1 MSDILITN
9 TRVFYNNILQPGEIL
24 IEDGKIKRIAKDLK
38 GENVGQ
44 VIDAEGALTL
54 PSGIDV
60 HVHFREP
67 GSEHKE
73 DWYTGSCAAAAGGI
87 TTVFDHPNTI
97 PPTIDRKSFKQKL
110 KMANRKS
117 IVDFGING
125 GVTKS
130 VDKLPELWELGVSAF
145 GEIFMAQSTGGLG
158 IDDTIFHEALE
169 SISELGGTACIHAE
183 DEETRLKNEALLK
196 KDFSFESH
204 SRARSNLCEGIAVK
218 KAIDEFNKTGAKG
231 HFCHISTMEAV
242 GQIRNQKLI
251 NSEKGV
257 TSLTAEVAPH
267 HLFLSTKDWDN
278 LGVFGKMNPPLRD
291 RRSVKALVNALN
303 DGTIDMIASD
313 HAPHREFEKEGD
325 IKSAPA
331 GVPGV
336 ETLLPLMLVAVKRN
350 IIPLGR
356 MIELTSAA
364 PARTFGL
371 DRHGKGSFAEG
382 FDADLVIIDPRDVH
396 EIKGDELHSKAG
408 WTPYEG
414 MDGIF
419 PKFTFSRGE
428 IIWEGEITAKKGSGK
443 FLKGQGFPEEDE

>member
-1 MSDILITN
+1 MSDILIKN
-9 TRVFYNNILQPGEIL
+9 TRVFYNNLLQPGEVL

-38 GENVGQ
+38 GENVDR
-44 VIDAEGALTL
+44 VIDARGALTI

-67 GSEHKE
+67 GMEHKE
-73 DWYTGSCAAAAGGI
+73 NWYSGSCSAAAGGI
-87 TTVFDHPNTI
+87 TTVVDHPNTV
-97 PPTIDRKSFKQKL
+97 PPTIDKKSFKKKL

-125 GVTKS
+125 GVTKH
-130 VDKLPELWELGVSAF
+130 VEKLAELWELGVSAF

-158 IDDTIFHEALE
+158 IGEVFHEAME
-169 SISELGGTACIHAE
+169 QISELGAIACIHAE
-183 DEETRLKNEALLK
+183 DEEIRLKNEAILK

-218 KAIDEFNKTGAKG
+218 KAIDELNKTGTKG

-242 GQIRNQKLI
+242 GQIRNQKFI
-251 NSEKGV
+251 DSKNGV
-257 TSLTAEVAPH
+257 QSLTAEVAPH
-267 HLFLSTKDWDN
+267 HLFLSTKDWDK

-291 RRSVKALVNALN
+291 RRSVKTLVNAIN

-350 IIPLGR
+350 IVPLGR
-356 MIELTSAA
+356 MIDLTSAG
-364 PARTFGL
+364 PARVFGL
-371 DRHGKGSFAEG
+371 DRHGKGSFAVG
-382 FDADLVIIDPRDVH
+382 FDADLVIVDPRDVRK
-396 EIKGDELHSKAG
+396 IKGDELHSKAG

-419 PKFTFSRGE
+419 PMFTLSRGE
-428 IIWEGEITAKKGSGK
+428 IIWDGEIIADKGRGN